1 MDDLRRQR
9 TILTACL
16 NGYLSKASIDPGSRY
31 CPAHPGACKHARWH
45 SHGNWTARVTIL
57 PCALPPPFVLPASL
71 RKAHA
76 LSAAPRREH
85 SLFVSIAHACA
96 PRCMQACP
104 VAQSWQLGNIV
115 KKCLT
120 LFFTRYIICERAQ
133 YTALFFAL
141 IFKCSAPCMKNAAEP
156 AAKAMTRTK

>member
-1 MDDLRRQR
+1 MDALRRQR

-31 CPAHPGACKHARWH
+31 CPAHPGVCKHARWH

-76 LSAAPRREH
+76 LSAASTRF
-85 SLFVSIAHACA
+85 SLALLMPAHPGACKHARWLSHGNWAARVTILPCALPPPFV
-96 PRCMQACP
+96 
-104 VAQSWQLGNIV
+104 L
-115 KKCLT
+115 
-120 LFFTRYIICERAQ
+120 
-133 YTALFFAL
+133 
-141 IFKCSAPCMKNAAEP
+141 P
-156 AAKAMTRTK
+156 ASL

>member
-1 MDDLRRQR
+1 MDALRRQR

-45 SHGNWTARVTIL
+45 SHGNWAARVTIL

-96 PRCMQACP
+96 PRRMQACP
-104 VAQSWQLGNIV
+104 VAQSWQLDSQGHDIA
-115 KKCLT
+115 L
-120 LFFTRYIICERAQ
+120 RAAS
-133 YTALFFAL
+133 ALRAPG
-141 IFKCSAPCMKNAAEP
+141 IAPKSSCSKRRSAPRALAF
-156 AAKAMTRTK
+156 R